1 MATMML
7 LDFAYGASNLINS
20 NPELR
25 NKMTEFVF
33 TPKGDVSNLDWS
45 KTVILVPGD
54 PTCKLWI
61 KNTIKEISEFLAKQ
75 PTDARPGIVY
85 MGGNNGKYKKA
96 AWWDVLRKLETK
108 FAHEICNVQG
118 YELTPFIDG
127 NESEIIH
134 QEVSKEVPDSTF
146 RVVGLETESKHI
158 HASMYNVLAK
168 GYLDNVNNV
177 VIVASKEY
185 VTRCIGTLRAVLRTQ
200 LQAHALSDADY
211 NAYNII
217 AWPYVKTLSVDQLS
231 KLQQS
236 VGINSKIPDN
246 GAIVDENN
254 WYKSPLPIYDV
265 LIEYNSSIKY
275 SGKGDVWLTDEQS
288 QLADY
293 ISKHL
298 TQNKI
303 MFETAK
309 VNVAKLKTKTLDSAI
324 QKIKGD
330 KQND

>member
-1 MATMML
+1 MAVMMK
-7 LDFAYGASNLINS
+7 LDLISGASNLINS

-45 KTVILVPGD
+45 KTVFLIPGD

-85 MGGNNGKYKKA
+85 TGGCNRKYNKA

-108 FAHEICNVQG
+108 LAHEICNVQG
-118 YELTPFIDG
+118 YELTPFING

-146 RVVGLETESKHI
+146 RFVGLETTSRNIHEAMESAYGFLQI
-158 HASMYNVLAK
+158 HHAK
-168 GYLDNVNNV
+168 NV

-217 AWPYVKTLSVDQLS
+217 AWPYAKTLSVDQLS
-231 KLQQS
+231 RLQQS
-236 VGINSKIPDN
+236 VGIDSKIPDN
-246 GAIVDENN
+246 GAIVDESN
-254 WYKSPLPIYDV
+254 WYKSALLLYNV
-265 LIEYNSSIKY
+265 VIEANSLIKY
-275 SGKGDVWLTDEQS
+275 AGKGHVMLTDEQS

-298 TQNKI
+298 TRNKI

-324 QKIKGD
+324 QKNKGD
-330 KQND
+330 KQNG